1 MATRRPSRY
10 WDAGVFLA
18 WLKNEQW
25 RLDEVKAVLKAAEA
39 GQILLVTSSVSFVEV
54 VKFDRKQAV
63 VELPD
68 TDCKKIEDFF
78 RRSYI
83 DVRLFDPLTAEL
95 ARRYIWDYGLAT
107 RDAMH
112 LATASRW
119 HLTQLD
125 TFDDHLLDLNGKFP
139 DINISHPNLPV
150 QLEMTDFIDATS
162 PDQPEDEEGQD
173 SIDLDEV

>member
-1 MATRRPSRY
+1 MATRRASRY
-10 WDAGVFLA
+10 WDAVVFLA

-39 GQILLVTSSVSFVEV
+39 GQVLLVTSSVSFVEV
-54 VKFDRKQAV
+54 VKLDRKQAV
-63 VELPD
+63 VEMPAS
-68 TDCKKIEDFF
+68 DCKKIEDFF

-95 ARRYIWDYGLAT
+95 ARRYIWDYGLQT

-125 TFDDHLLDLNGKFP
+125 TFDEHLLGLNGKFP
-139 DINISHPNLPV
+139 GINISHPNLPV
-150 QLEMTDFIDATS
+150 QFEMTDFIDATS

-173 SIDLDEV
+173 SNDPDEV